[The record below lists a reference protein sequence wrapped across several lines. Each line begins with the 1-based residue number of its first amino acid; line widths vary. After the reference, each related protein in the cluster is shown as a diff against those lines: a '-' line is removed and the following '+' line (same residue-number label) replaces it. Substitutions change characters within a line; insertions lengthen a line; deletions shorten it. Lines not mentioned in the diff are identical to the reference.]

1 MSPLPLTS
9 PALPVFSTRLSIMAR
24 LARPPSV
31 PTLLMALLVAG
42 VFLTCAVPGAAQPA
56 EIRAAPPGS
65 AATNAVAFSPDG
77 TRIATVNKANDI
89 VVWDVDTGA
98 AVQTLPGPDDYASTV
113 DWSPDGTRLA
123 SGSIDG
129 TVQVWALDE
138 GKSQR
143 TLTGFEPS
151 SRAYG
156 GATEVAFSPDG
167 RHLAG
172 LQSRP
177 SGRIIVWRTD
187 GTEVLRVERPRETYD
202 LFWGPE
208 GQALYASEADGTVR
222 KWSVPGG
229 EETARYPLSDQRLV
243 NVAGALPLVGV
254 GDESE
259 ALVVAD
265 VERDTVRWRF
275 DQVDF
280 VNQIAFVPG
289 RPLVAVADGKGYL
302 KVWNLDTGELHFS
315 RFAHADIA
323 YFVHASPN
331 GALLAT
337 VGQDN
342 YVRLWD
348 TETGALVR
356 AIRGP

>member
-1 MSPLPLTS
+1 MLPAIVYPSTHSSIFQLLT
-9 PALPVFSTRLSIMAR
+9 A
-24 LARPPSV
+24 
-31 PTLLMALLVAG
+31 ALLLAALSVG
-42 VFLTCAVPGAAQPA
+42 SSAAQPA
-56 EIRAAPPGS
+56 GALSAEIRSAPPGM

-77 TRIATVNKANDI
+77 SRIATVTTANHI
-89 VVWDVDTGA
+89 AIWDVDTGELLK
-98 AVQTLPGPDDYASTV
+98 TLPGQDGYMSTV
-113 DWSPDGTRLA
+113 DWSPDGMRLA

-129 TVQVWALDE
+129 TVQVWNLADGTLR
-138 GKSQR
+138 R

-167 RHLAG
+167 QYLAG

-177 SGRIIVWRTD
+177 SGRMIVWRTD
-187 GTEVLRVERPRETYD
+187 GTEVVRVDRSREMYD

-208 GQALYASEADGTVR
+208 GRVLYASDEDGDVR
-222 KWSVPGG
+222 TWSVPGG
-229 EETARYPLSDQRLV
+229 EEIARYPLSDQRIV
-243 NVAGALPLVGV
+243 NMARALPLVGV

-265 VERDTVRWRF
+265 IERDTVRWRF

-289 RPLVAVADGKGYL
+289 RPLVAVADGAGYL
-302 KVWNLDTGELHFS
+302 KVWNLETGTLRFS
-315 RFAHADIA
+315 HFAHADIA
-323 YFVHASPN
+323 YFVSASPD
-331 GALLAT
+331 GELLAT

-342 YVRLWD
+342 YIRFWD
-348 TETGALVR
+348 PDTGELVH
-356 AIRGP
+356 AIRGAQSAP